1 MGMRKYMQNMSRQFI
16 GKTEINNKDDLSK
29 SHGIVIMEGFGVGV
43 WGWGLGLGFGVWGL
57 GLGFGVVC
65 RCTYRNYVWGVG

>member
-29 SHGIVIMEGFGVGV
+29 SHGIVIMEGLGLGFGVGV
-43 WGWGLGLGFGVWGL
+43 WGCLSLHIP
-57 GLGFGVVC
+57 
-65 RCTYRNYVWGVG
+65 